1 VELHRGMYD
10 IAESDWKIFK
20 RLREV
25 ALGRFCE
32 RALADIDRISA
43 DAGKSHHER
52 YLEIWRLIEPR
63 DRELVDIFDHLRRS
77 TAVQQLLHMQ
87 KHRLVTAEELSQF
100 SPALRDVLAEFAPK
114 QDA

>member
-1 VELHRGMYD
+1 MHD

-25 ALGRFCE
+25 ALGRFCQ

-52 YLEIWRLIEPR
+52 YLEIWRLIKPR
-63 DRELVDIFDHLRRS
+63 DRELDDIFDYLRRS
-77 TAVQQLLHMQ
+77 TAIQQLVLMQ
-87 KHRLVTAEELSQF
+87 ADRLLTAEELSQF
-100 SPALRDVLAEFAPK
+100 SPALRNVLAEFARK